1 MTSSTPRVLM
11 IAPNDP
17 AGAAINLLKALRHH
31 VEPVRARLVTVTR
44 RYDFRFA
51 RDIYV
56 PDVCRVPDC
65 DRAVLGPPTRG
76 CVGCTRPA
84 QIGLDRYDE
93 IRDLIRAADVIHFH
107 ILADEE
113 LHVGPLRVGDHVR
126 PSTELV
132 HHHHGHP
139 DFRANP
145 AKYRTKYALTGRRT
159 LVSTPDLLHL
169 LPDAVWIPN
178 SVPIDEPLLKP
189 IHGERVFSPVVVSHS
204 PTRRDL
210 KNTDELLAAVA
221 RLATR
226 GVPIRVELLENL
238 RHVECLE
245 RKRHS
250 DVSFDHLQ
258 GYFGMSSLEALAQG
272 ITTIA
277 GIDAWNEHAIR
288 DFFGCDSLPWVV
300 VRDVAALEP
309 TLERL
314 ATDPAERAERGAAS
328 RRFLETVWTERRI
341 AAALVDF
348 YEARAGA
355 TAAPRVAHG

>member
-1 MTSSTPRVLM
+1 MSASTPRVLM

-17 AGAAINLLKALRHH
+17 AGAAINLLKALKRH

-51 RDIYV
+51 RDLYV
-56 PDVCRVPDC
+56 PDLCGEPDC

-76 CVGCTRPA
+76 CVGCARPA
-84 QIGLDRYDE
+84 ELGHHHYDE
-93 IRDLIRAADVIHFH
+93 IRDLIRGADVIHFH

-113 LHVGPLRVGDHVR
+113 LRVGPIRVGDHVR

-139 DFRANP
+139 DFRAHP
-145 AKYRTKYALTGRRT
+145 AKYRAKYALTGRRA

-169 LPDAVWIPN
+169 LPDATWIPN

-189 IHGERVFSPVVVSHS
+189 VHHTERSRTPVLVSHS

-210 KNTDELLAAVA
+210 KNTDELLATAA
-221 RLATR
+221 RLAAR
-226 GVPIRVELLENL
+226 GVPIRVDLLENL

-250 DVSFDHLQ
+250 DLCFDHLQ
-258 GYFGMSSLEALAQG
+258 GYFGMSSLEALSQG
-272 ITTIA
+272 VPTIA
-277 GIDAWNEHAIR
+277 GLDDWNQRAIR
-288 DFFGCDSLPWVV
+288 EFFGCERLPWVV
-300 VRDVAALEP
+300 AREPADLEP
-309 TLERL
+309 TLARL
-314 ATDPAERAERGAAS
+314 AADPAECAALGAAA
-328 RRFLETVWTERRI
+328 RRFMETVWTERRI

-348 YEARAGA
+348 YEARACA
-355 TAAPRVAHG
+355 AAPRVAHG